1 MHQGMVTTALRA
13 PLGLH
18 AARRL
23 RTMARAIARDG
34 LTMLAASL
42 IAPVVVVSIAM
53 HRGPQQI
60 IAVSLALL
68 TADAVLSR
76 IGRLRRSTAIPL
88 VRLSLYLVY
97 VLVAARLPGGAGTP
111 PFAILALPVVAA
123 ASALGGRSGVLIG
136 GAAIAAYAIPLA
148 VGGDVAFAREREIVL
163 VTCGMVLS
171 VGTRRTV
178 ASLER
183 VLARMR
189 LAIRNERRKA
199 TQLMGVEAVGR
210 YLAQAGATDDA
221 LRGVIDLLVKRFGFE
236 HVSVYLGDP
245 SLMRIGAHH
254 GYAAPIPTFTPDTG
268 VLGRVM
274 RTAEPALVPDVSV
287 DPDYVV
293 GDDPAQSLISVP
305 LVATGEII
313 GVINVETHA
322 PACLDADDLA
332 TVVIVAD
339 RLASALALARER
351 ERLARRA
358 ASFEG
363 LTALGQA
370 LTATLDPTRLYT
382 MIADAIRTAIP
393 SDSVTLTIR
402 EPGTKDFRIV
412 ATPGGDQRY
421 IGAVITEGQGITGRA
436 IAANAVVTDEALRRS
451 KLPRTVRGADIPE
464 EFSSIAAPL
473 TAEGEAV
480 GAIALVR
487 SDPPAPFDDLE
498 REVLGIVAAQASLAV
513 ANARLHSAAMEASL
527 RDALTGLFNRRYLDT
542 SMARL
547 SAVRARQ
554 SVAERRPFAAILFD
568 LDDFGLFNKRYGHGI
583 GDDVLRHF
591 GTVLRDSFR
600 TSDLVARFGGEEFVV
615 LLDGASRDEAV
626 ARADQVRERLAEAH
640 FTTDDG
646 EVLMVT
652 VSAGCSGL
660 EPEDESMS
668 RLVTVAD
675 VALAMAKSAGRNLV
689 VAA

>member
-13 PLGLH
+13 PLALH
-18 AARRL
+18 ATRRL
-23 RTMARAIARDG
+23 RTMGRAIARDG

-53 HRGPQQI
+53 HRGPEEI
-60 IAVSLALL
+60 IAVSAGLLAV
-68 TADAVLSR
+68 DAVLSR
-76 IGRLRRSTAIPL
+76 KGRHSQSTAIPL
-88 VRLSLYLVY
+88 VRLSLDLAY

-111 PFAILALPVVAA
+111 PFAILSLPIVAA
-123 ASALGGRSGVLIG
+123 ASALGGRSAVLIG
-136 GAAIAAYAIPLA
+136 GTAIAAYAIPLA
-148 VGGDVAFAREREIVL
+148 VGGNVAFAREREIVL
-163 VTCGMVLS
+163 VTCGVVLS
-171 VGTRRTV
+171 IGTRRTV

-189 LAIRNERRKA
+189 RAIRNERRKA
-199 TQLMGVEAVGR
+199 NQLIGVEAVGR

-254 GYAAPIPTFTPDTG
+254 GYTTPIPVFTPDVG

-287 DPDYVV
+287 DPDYAVA
-293 GDDPAQSLISVP
+293 GDPAQSLISVP

-313 GVINVETHA
+313 GVINVETHP
-322 PACLDADDLA
+322 PAWLDADDLA

-363 LTALGQA
+363 LTSLGQA
-370 LTATLDPTRLYT
+370 LTATLEPARLYP
-382 MIADAIRTAIP
+382 MIADAIRTVIP

-402 EPGTKDFRIV
+402 DPGTKDFRIV

-421 IGAVITEGQGITGRA
+421 IGAVIAEGQGITGRA

-464 EFSSIAAPL
+464 SFSSIAAPL
-473 TAEGEAV
+473 TADGEAV

-498 REVLGIVAAQASLAV
+498 REVLGIVAA
-513 ANARLHSAAMEASL
+513 RLHSAAMEASI
-527 RDALTGLFNRRYLDT
+527 RDPLTGLFNRRYLDT

-554 SVAERRPFAAILFD
+554 AVAERRPFAAILFD
-568 LDDFGLFNKRYGHGI
+568 LDDFGQFNKRYGHGI

-591 GTVLRDSFR
+591 GKVLRDSFR

-626 ARADQVRERLAEAH
+626 ARADQVRERLAEAQ
-640 FTTDDG
+640 FATEDG

-660 EPEDESMS
+660 EPEDESLS
-668 RLVTVAD
+668 RLVTVSD
-675 VALAMAKSAGRNLV
+675 VALAMAKSAGRNVV